1 VCEREREREREE
13 EREREFCSALKEFVV
28 KDLIDMF

>member
-1 VCEREREREREE
+1 VREREREE